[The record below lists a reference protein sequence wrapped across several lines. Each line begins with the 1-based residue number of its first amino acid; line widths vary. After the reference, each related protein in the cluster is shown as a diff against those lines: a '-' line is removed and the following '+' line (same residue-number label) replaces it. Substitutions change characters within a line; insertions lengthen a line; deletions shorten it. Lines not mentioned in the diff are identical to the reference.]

1 METKSR
7 TGLIVGAAV
16 VLLALVGG
24 GLYFASQSDT
34 DTADSTANQQIASE
48 SQSADRQTIVDAAS
62 ANENFSTLVAA
73 VKAAELVETLSGE
86 GPFTVFAPTNAAFD
100 KLPEGTLD
108 SLLLAE
114 NKETLKSILTY
125 HVVSGEVL
133 SSQLSD
139 GQVVTTVNGADL
151 TVEISEGMVYLVD
164 AMGNRATVTQAD
176 IKVDN
181 GVIHAIDTVVMPQ

>member
-1 METKSR
+1 METNSR

-34 DTADSTANQQIASE
+34 DMGESTANQQTTAE
-48 SQSADRQTIVDAAS
+48 SQPADLQTIVDAAS

-73 VKAAELVETLSGE
+73 VKAANLVETLSGE

>member
-1 METKSR
+1 METNSR

-34 DTADSTANQQIASE
+34 DTADSTANQQTASE
-48 SQSADRQTIVDAAS
+48 SQPADRQTIVDAAS

-164 AMGNRATVTQAD
+164 VMGNRATVTQAD